1 MNCDFKRRLHD
12 LRNIA
17 EQLYGASDRAFD
29 IPLALIATGN
39 LPYHELHRTKTDYPL
54 ELGTVTCLTKQG
66 WLVVGNILTEL
77 RDEGIIDI
85 SPFISNRID
94 DDEEQAS
101 PLEELIG
108 TGNGIFSASVG
119 DYKRYYF
126 HQNRPFSLEIGQT
139 TTTSL
144 HNPRASEI
152 RRRIQHY
159 FHQRLPTLLKENS
172 WHYRQPTDGFVLVT
186 SVRSRRTTELE
197 HNHDM
202 TEGRDHKECL
212 HCMMFGDRPEK
223 DGASNDKHSI
233 QGVYFHALPEESMAV
248 SGPMEHNRWGCWTFH
263 DGDREIQLEPPGR
276 FSYTY
281 NPDCGF
287 EGAFEQ
293 LLD

>member
-1 MNCDFKRRLHD
+1 VFDILIFSNPKQWHGIDGAAPVGLWPIWQYLMNCDFKRRLHD

-54 ELGTVTCLTKQG
+54 ELGTVACLTKQG

-119 DYKRYYF
+119 DYKR
-126 HQNRPFSLEIGQT
+126 
-139 TTTSL
+139 
-144 HNPRASEI
+144 
-152 RRRIQHY
+152 
-159 FHQRLPTLLKENS
+159 
-172 WHYRQPTDGFVLVT
+172 
-186 SVRSRRTTELE
+186 
-197 HNHDM
+197 
-202 TEGRDHKECL
+202 
-212 HCMMFGDRPEK
+212 
-223 DGASNDKHSI
+223 
-233 QGVYFHALPEESMAV
+233 
-248 SGPMEHNRWGCWTFH
+248 
-263 DGDREIQLEPPGR
+263 
-276 FSYTY
+276 
-281 NPDCGF
+281 
-287 EGAFEQ
+287 
-293 LLD
+293 